1 MELSKNFTLAEL
13 TNTSK
18 TDLLAIN
25 QEQAKNNSVVLQNLT
40 DLAHNILQPIRD
52 YYNVPVTVSSGYRCK
67 ALNIAVGGSQ
77 TSQHSYGEAADISVQ
92 GKTAEQLFEEL
103 KSGKIVNLDYVG
115 QIILEKVGI
124 GTETPNASAKLDVT
138 STTRGFAPP
147 QVTATQA
154 SAITTTTR
162 KLIIYVMG
170 YRDWE
175 TDRKSTRLNSS
186 HEIPSRM
193 PSSA

>member
-25 QEQAKNNSVVLQNLT
+25 QEQAKNNSVILQNLT

-115 QIILEKVGI
+115 QIILEKVGGKEWVHI
-124 GTETPNASAKLDVT
+124 SLKTPRYMDILKERYG
-138 STTRGFAPP
+138 STDTVFLFTKDGKNYERIA
-147 QVTATQA
+147 
-154 SAITTTTR
+154 
-162 KLIIYVMG
+162 
-170 YRDWE
+170 
-175 TDRKSTRLNSS
+175 
-186 HEIPSRM
+186 
-193 PSSA
+193 